1 MDCRMKAETES
12 LFSNQFSDSPTKDDL
27 LQLEFGNK
35 IAILT
40 GDYLLAQSCVALAD
54 LRNTYVVEIVTM
66 AIADFTQ
73 SEFVGARDVQGSV
86 QQSCLSSQFV
96 FQCCNLSQLLN
107 TQRNVEFHLNLH
119 FNLPFRSVQNEF

>member
-1 MDCRMKAETES
+1 MIDIAE
-12 LFSNQFSDSPTKDDL
+12 SPTKDDL

-54 LRNTYVVEIVTM
+54 LRNTYVVEMVTM

-73 SEFVGARDVQGSV
+73 SEFVGARDVQGRMIPAEDKY
-86 QQSCLSSQFV
+86 LSAESWRYRMG
-96 FQCCNLSQLLN
+96 LAYGN
-107 TQRNVEFHLNLH
+107 TMAAGCRSAAMLADLDDKVVKVSRIRLRGIHLTL
-119 FNLPFRSVQNEF
+119 

>member
-1 MDCRMKAETES
+1 MIDIAE
-12 LFSNQFSDSPTKDDL
+12 SPTKHDL

-54 LRNTYVVEIVTM
+54 LRNTYVVEMVTM

-73 SEFVGARDVQGSV
+73 SEFVGARDVQGRMIPAEAKYLTAESWRYRMG
-86 QQSCLSSQFV
+86 LAYG
-96 FQCCNLSQLLN
+96 N
-107 TQRNVEFHLNLH
+107 TMAAGC
-119 FNLPFRSVQNEF
+119 RSAAMLADLDDKVC